1 MIPKAERTLLCLEQ
15 AIVCHNS
22 VVEHLD
28 EVGTYF
34 PIIVYTLGHDGA
46 RPSTSWV
53 RSTYHETTMKVH
65 ECTMCVCARYGHAPI
80 DVTFTRILVRYV
92 YS

>member
-1 MIPKAERTLLCLEQ
+1 MLLSLSE
-15 AIVCHNS
+15 AFFHHSS

-53 RSTYHETTMKVH
+53 RSTYHEMRYKTH
-65 ECTMCVCARYGHAPI
+65 ECTLCVLPLYGVAKYVSFSGFLS
-80 DVTFTRILVRYV
+80 DVCIYG
-92 YS
+92 